1 MLKIGVFVIG
11 FGLIGA
17 GLIGQRRAN
26 CIASLDKLIAV
37 HDLNLANSRLAAEAN
52 NAESVMDYRE
62 ILNNPDIG
70 AVCVATTH
78 DSLARLGMEVLKS
91 GKHLLLEKP
100 GGIDLT
106 ELIAIRDLSRSTS
119 KIVRVGYNHRYHPSI
134 IKLKQIL
141 TESDHGGIIYL
152 RARYGHGGRLGYEKE
167 WRMNK
172 SISGGG
178 ELIDQGS
185 HLIDLSNFLV
195 GRSNLVF
202 ADLNTFFWTS
212 DVEDNAFLLL
222 QNNSGVKSYLHVS
235 CTEWKNLFSLEVYCR
250 KSKFEITG
258 LGGSYGVER
267 LTEYL
272 MAPKM
277 GPPKQIDH
285 EFPGQDI
292 SWALETEE
300 FINEVTSEK
309 LISTSIDDAIS
320 TFSVIISA
328 YNWENK

>member
-1 MLKIGVFVIG
+1 VVG

-17 GLIGQRRAN
+17 GLIGQRRAD
-26 CIASLDKLIAV
+26 CIASLDNLVAV
-37 HDLNLANSRLAAEAN
+37 YDLNIANSRLVAEKH
-52 NAESVMDYRE
+52 NAESVKDYGE
-62 ILNNPDIG
+62 ILNNQDIG

-78 DSLARLGMEVLKS
+78 DSLARLGMEVLNS

-100 GGIDLT
+100 GGIDLS

-119 KIVRVGYNHRYHPSI
+119 KIVRVGYNHRYHPSV

-141 TESDHGGIIYL
+141 TTSNHGGIIYL

-195 GRSNLVF
+195 GKSNLVF
-202 ADLNTFFWTS
+202 ADLSTFFWTS
-212 DVEDNAFLLL
+212 EVEDNAFLLL
-222 QNNSGVKSYLHVS
+222 ENSSGVKSYLHVS

-250 KSKFEITG
+250 KSKFEIAG

-272 MAPKM
+272 MTPEM

-285 EFPGQDI
+285 EFTGQDM
-292 SWALETEE
+292 SWTLETEE
-300 FINEVTSEK
+300 FINEVISEK
-309 LISTSIDDAIS
+309 LVLTSIDDAIS
-320 TFSVIISA
+320 TFSVISSA
-328 YNWENK
+328 YDWEKR